1 MWNWTMMPKVA
12 LLFAF
17 LVFPLILTAS
27 YALPF
32 DELNSFDDFQNQ
44 IIFNSNIVDID
55 SNFFIE
61 NLHVVSLFSIDNL

>member
-1 MWNWTMMPKVA
+1 MMPKVA

-17 LVFPLILTAS
+17 LVFPLILTNS

-44 IIFNSNIVDID
+44 IIFNSNIVDFD